1 MFPQLLEKFPTFC
14 GTWKLL
20 ILGPV
25 QACTGIA
32 LRLWFMHEVQRIP
45 VEVSCGYVLFSTVFV
60 LPETLRSTA
69 VKSNQLQTA
78 K

>member
-1 MFPQLLEKFPTFC
+1 MFRQLLEKFPTFC

-45 VEVSCGYVLFSTVFV
+45 VEVSCGYVLFSNVFV
-60 LPETLRSTA
+60 LPETLRSTT
-69 VKSNQLQTA
+69 VKSNQLQIA